1 MDNSNMLL
9 IYQELAKKSSIS
21 HEELKNLGCSE
32 MQIQGLVNVKFLKVN
47 NLGHYQVD
55 DEALVKVKF
64 ENAVKDIHNYLNKI
78 AKSEYE
84 FLIINFLKISLKE
97 GDLEFTKVKNILK
110 DLKDNNYDFDLLEII
125 GSFKKAIS
133 AKNYEIAKLYFDIIN
148 QATILNQSYPYKA
161 SLEADLK
168 SIEPN
173 EIEQETLSPINEVID
188 SNLLVEEIEKDKA
201 TVLEKD
207 LEEKLEIP
215 ASNLEK
221 TIVTNKKSRKKKKLQ
236 EEKANLETIKLAKAE
251 QESIINDKNIMEYKE
266 KVLLNTAKAYPI
278 INEEDLATIIEDT
291 FANYNYIECGLSLE
305 LYVHFALEKNILIYL
320 RKMYQENIDKDLSLD
335 IILNIINIYGSV
347 MQKYYPLESTDN
359 VQNAI
364 EDTFINYN
372 EHKTFINQLVLKLKS
387 KEK

>member
-1 MDNSNMLL
+1 MDNITNYEKT
-9 IYQELAKKSSIS
+9 IE
-21 HEELKNLGCSE
+21 
-32 MQIQGLVNVKFLKVN
+32 
-47 NLGHYQVD
+47 
-55 DEALVKVKF
+55 
-64 ENAVKDIHNYLNKI
+64 DIHNYLNKI

-84 FLIINFLKISLKE
+84 FLVINLLKISLKE
-97 GDLEFTKVKNILK
+97 GNLEFTEVKNILK

-133 AKNYEIAKLYFDIIN
+133 VKNYEIAKLYFGIIN

-168 SIEPN
+168 SIEQ
-173 EIEQETLSPINEVID
+173 EIPSSTKEEID
-188 SNLLVEEIEKDKA
+188 SILLVEENEKTNA
-201 TVLEKD
+201 TVIEKD
-207 LEEKLEIP
+207 LEEKIEIP

-221 TIVTNKKSRKKKKLQ
+221 EIVTNKKARKKKKLQ
-236 EEKANLETIKLAKAE
+236 EEKANLEAIKLEAK

-278 INEEDLATIIEDT
+278 INEEDLAKIIEDT

-305 LYVHFALEKNILIYL
+305 LYVHFALENNILIYL
-320 RKMYQENIDKDLSLD
+320 RRMYQENIDKDLSLD

-347 MQKYYPLESTDN
+347 MQKYYPLESIDN
-359 VQNAI
+359 IQNAI

-387 KEK
+387 KKK